1 MGYMGRLGGG
11 VALVLGAALL
21 STAASATEGYFQNG
35 IGARHKGLA
44 GAGVADGRDATS
56 VSLNPAG
63 IVRAGNELDFSASLF
78 APFRKFEGS
87 GFPGFTPLGTVE
99 SERELFVVPNMAR
112 NWKITGSPWLDAFT
126 LSMSGNGGMNTT
138 YKPMPRTSPPCPP
151 GGAGVY
157 CGGKA
162 GVDLT
167 QILISAG
174 AAKRFGNF
182 SVGIAPTLA
191 VQFFEAEGLGLFTG
205 ASLNGAKMTD
215 NGHDI
220 AFGGGLR
227 AGVEWSVAPGFRVGV
242 AGATPIW
249 SQPFGDYKGLFAE
262 GGDFDIPANIQAG
275 IAVDLS
281 PNFTV
286 MLDYRH
292 IWFSSVDSVG
302 NPSTNALLGIPF
314 GASNGPGFGWDDV
327 DSFKVGMEWR
337 ATDKA
342 TLRAG
347 YSYNTQPV
355 KSRDVMLNILAPAV
369 SQHHI
374 TAGMTYRMSDNWDM
388 EFAGMY
394 SPRGSVSGPE
404 LDPPFGA
411 GVAHTID
418 LSMYQFEATIGFKY
432 RFDSPEPLK

>member
-87 GFPGFTPLGTVE
+87 GGPGFTPLGTVE
-99 SERELFVVPNMAR
+99 SERELFVVPNIAR
-112 NWKITGSPWLDAFT
+112 NWKITGSPWMDAFT

-138 YKPMPRTSPPCPP
+138 YKAIT
-151 GGAGVY
+151 GGAACPIPGFGVF
-157 CGGKA
+157 CGGDA

-174 AAKRFGNF
+174 IAKRFGNF
-182 SVGIAPTLA
+182 SVGVAPTLA
-191 VQFFEAEGLGLFTG
+191 VQFFEARGLAAFAGPPSPGSVSPTNLT
-205 ASLNGAKMTD
+205 N

-220 AFGGGLR
+220 AVGGGVR

-249 SQPFGDYKGLFAE
+249 SQSFDDYRGLFAE
-262 GGDFDIPANIQAG
+262 GGGFDIPANVQAG

-281 PNFTV
+281 PNLTV
-286 MLDYRH
+286 MLDYRR
-292 IWFSSVDSVG
+292 IWFSSIDSVG
-302 NPSTNALLGIPF
+302 NPSTNLLF
-314 GASNGPGFGWDDV
+314 GNQLGAANGPGFGWDDV
-327 DSFKVGMEWR
+327 DTIKVGVEWR
-337 ATDKA
+337 ASDKA

-347 YSYNTQPV
+347 YAYNTQPV
-355 KSRDVMLNILAPAV
+355 KSRDVMFNILAPAV

-374 TAGMTYRMSDNWDM
+374 TGGLTYRMSDNWDM

-394 SPRGSVSGPE
+394 SPRGSVSGLE
-404 LDPPFGA
+404 FPF
-411 GVAHTID
+411 VNPNHTID